1 MAENNNAFA
10 TLKARLFDENTALG
24 KSLLSI
30 KNYFADMPKKK
41 RNTIFGVAGGI
52 VVLAAV
58 LAIVLN
64 ITARKKQNFLY
75 NNLHFIYIIK
85 RK

>member
-1 MAENNNAFA
+1 MAENSNNPLA

-30 KNYFADMPKKK
+30 KNYFAEMPKKK

-64 ITARKKQNFLY
+64 VTGDKYIALY
-75 NNLHFIYIIK
+75 ELPQKI
-85 RK
+85 